1 MSRLAEL
8 IEELCPDGV
17 EYRPLGELGSFFGGL
32 SGKTKSDF
40 VEIEDARPFVTYRE
54 VYSLIEIDRCPQG
67 RVLVLPHEKQLA
79 LCRGDVLFTG
89 SSENADEVGLTAVVT
104 TDFSEP
110 VYLNSFSICLRWYD
124 ATFDSGYAKYLF
136 TSSEVRRQIRRCA
149 SGVTRFNLSKKRLEG
164 VSIPVPPLEVQRE
177 IARILDQFT
186 TLEAEL
192 EAELEARRTQYE
204 HYRNHL
210 LSMTAL
216 KQRCGEIA
224 VRKLG
229 EVGVFHG
236 GLTGKTKAD
245 FVDSPDA
252 SAFVTYKEIYS
263 RIEIDSIPV
272 GRVQV
277 ADKEKQLALQYGD
290 VLFTGS
296 SENSEEV
303 GMTAVVTSEFSE
315 RVYLNSFSIC
325 FRWSE
330 ELFDP
335 GYAKHMFNSPEI
347 RREIQRCASGVT
359 RFNLSKKRMEKISV
373 PVPPLEVQHEIM
385 RVLDDFDALVNDIS
399 SGLPA
404 EIAARRAQYEHYRDR
419 LLSFPEKA
427 ALHN

>member
-110 VYLNSFSICLRWYD
+110 VYLNSFSICLRWHD

-210 LSMTAL
+210 LSYESLAARGPVEM
-216 KQRCGEIA
+216 
-224 VRKLG
+224 VKLG
-229 EVGVFHG
+229 DIASIQRGRRFTLDQLGGTGCPAIHYGQIYTHYGVSTTSV
-236 GLTGKTKAD
+236 L
-245 FVDSPDA
+245 S
-252 SAFVTYKEIYS
+252 Y
-263 RIEIDSIPV
+263 IEESFSSSL
-272 GRVQV
+272 RF
-277 ADKEKQLALQYGD
+277 ALQGD
-290 VLFTGS
+290 VIVAAVGETVEDVGIGVAWLGADAVAYHDDSFALHHEQDPRYLSYWLRSDEYHRQKRSFVSQGKVKRLS
-296 SENSEEV
+296 AKGLAAVKLPLPGLSEQ
-303 GMTAVVTSEFSE
+303 
-315 RVYLNSFSIC
+315 
-325 FRWSE
+325 
-330 ELFDP
+330 
-335 GYAKHMFNSPEI
+335 
-347 RREIQRCASGVT
+347 RRIAD
-359 RFNLSKKRMEKISV
+359 L
-373 PVPPLEVQHEIM
+373 
-385 RVLDDFDALVNDIS
+385 LDHFDALVNDIS

-419 LLSFPEKA
+419 LLSFPEKVVSVSDA
-427 ALHN
+427 S

>member
-17 EYRPLGELGSFFGGL
+17 EYRPLADVGVFVRGGGL
-32 SGKTKSDF
+32 QKADF
-40 VEIEDARPFVTYRE
+40 VETGMPCVHYGQIHTRFGISVSEAVTFISEAQFARLKHADYGDLLIATTSEDDEAVGKATAWLGDGEVAISGDMFYYRHNLEPKYVSYFFASSSFQDQKRPY
-54 VYSLIEIDRCPQG
+54 L
-67 RVLVLPHEKQLA
+67 
-79 LCRGDVLFTG
+79 TG
-89 SSENADEVGLTAVVT
+89 
-104 TDFSEP
+104 
-110 VYLNSFSICLRWYD
+110 
-124 ATFDSGYAKYLF
+124 AK
-136 TSSEVRRQIRRCA
+136 VRRIA
-149 SGVTRFNLSKKRLEG
+149 DKGLSRIQ
-164 VSIPVPPLEVQRE
+164 IPVPPLEVQRE
-177 IARILDQFT
+177 IVRILDQFT

-192 EAELEARRTQYE
+192 EAELEARRAQYE

-210 LSMTAL
+210 LSITAM
-216 KQRCGEIA
+216 KQRCGEIP

-229 EVGVFHG
+229 EVGAFYG

-245 FVDSPDA
+245 FIESPDA

-263 RIEIDSIPV
+263 LIEISDIPV

-277 ADKEKQLALQYGD
+277 ADDEKQLTLEYGD

-296 SENSEEV
+296 SESREEV
-303 GMTAVVTSEFSE
+303 GMTAVVTGEFSQP
-315 RVYLNSFSIC
+315 VYLNSFSIC

-330 ELFDP
+330 NLFDP

-359 RFNLSKKRMEKISV
+359 RFNLSKKRLEKIFI
-373 PVPPLEVQHEIM
+373 PVPPLEAQREIALI
-385 RVLDDFDALVNDIS
+385 LDHFDALVNEIS

-419 LLSFPEKA
+419 LLSFPEKKA
-427 ALHN
+427 E

>member
-17 EYRPLGELGSFFGGL
+17 EYRALGDVGVFVRGGGL
-32 SGKTKSDF
+32 QKADF
-40 VEIEDARPFVTYRE
+40 VETGMPCVHYGQIHTRFGISVSEAVTFVSEAQFARLKHADYGDLLIATTSEDDEAVGKATAWLGDGEVAISGDMFYYRHNLEPKYVSYFFASSSFQDQKRPY
-54 VYSLIEIDRCPQG
+54 L
-67 RVLVLPHEKQLA
+67 
-79 LCRGDVLFTG
+79 TG
-89 SSENADEVGLTAVVT
+89 
-104 TDFSEP
+104 
-110 VYLNSFSICLRWYD
+110 
-124 ATFDSGYAKYLF
+124 AK
-136 TSSEVRRQIRRCA
+136 VRRIA
-149 SGVTRFNLSKKRLEG
+149 DKGLSRIQ
-164 VSIPVPPLEVQRE
+164 IPVPPLEVQRE

-192 EAELEARRTQYE
+192 EAELEARRAQYE

-216 KQRCGEIA
+216 KQRCGEIP

-245 FVDSPDA
+245 FSDSPDA

-419 LLSFPEKA
+419 LLSFPEKKTE
-427 ALHN
+427 

>member
-1 MSRLAEL
+1 MNQKK
-8 IEELCPDGV
+8 
-17 EYRPLGELGSFFGGL
+17 LGRIL
-32 SGKTKSDF
+32 
-40 VEIEDARPFVTYRE
+40 
-54 VYSLIEIDRCPQG
+54 
-67 RVLVLPHEKQLA
+67 
-79 LCRGDVLFTG
+79 
-89 SSENADEVGLTAVVT
+89 
-104 TDFSEP
+104 
-110 VYLNSFSICLRWYD
+110 
-124 ATFDSGYAKYLF
+124 
-136 TSSEVRRQIRRCA
+136 
-149 SGVTRFNLSKKRLEG
+149 
-164 VSIPVPPLEVQRE
+164 IPVPPLEVQRE
-177 IARILDQFT
+177 IVRILDQFT
-186 TLEAEL
+186 ELEAEL
-192 EAELEARRTQYE
+192 EAELEGRRTQYE

-229 EVGVFHG
+229 EVGVFYG

-263 RIEIDSIPV
+263 RIEIERIPV

-277 ADKEKQLALQYGD
+277 ADKEKQLTLQYGD

-385 RVLDDFDALVNDIS
+385 RVLDDFDALVNDIA

-419 LLSFPEKA
+419 LLSFPEKVVSRSDA
-427 ALHN
+427 S